1 MCVGC
6 RSRAAQSDLLRLV
19 VVGAVIT
26 PDTAQ
31 RTPGRGAYLHR
42 DLRCWELA
50 ERRRVWGRAF
60 RTRDGLDTTRVA
72 ACFEGAPRVGV
83 EPGSR

>member
-6 RSRAAQSDLLRLV
+6 RSRTAQSDLLRLV

-26 PDTAQ
+26 PDTAG
-31 RTPGRGAYLHR
+31 RAPGRGAYLHP
-42 DLRCWELA
+42 DLRCWEMA
-50 ERRRVWGRAF
+50 ERRKVWGRAF
-60 RTRDGLDTTRVA
+60 RTSGGLDTARVA
-72 ACFEGAPRVGV
+72 ACFEGLPRVGV